1 MPVRIRHETNQAA
14 FTEAELQSA
23 LQIIREGKATVYKAA
38 KDDGINRITLYRY
51 ISAGLGTTTSELKKK
66 TKTRTIFTAE
76 QKKLSD
82 HFICLKDVSR

>member
-1 MPVRIRHETNQAA
+1 MPVRNRHETNQAA

-38 KDDGINRITLYRY
+38 KDCGINKIILYRY

-66 TKTRTIFTAE
+66 TKKR
-76 QKKLSD
+76 QWHYRLKNNNKNNNNNKK
-82 HFICLKDVSR
+82 